1 MSIGKNIRK
10 ARQEADMTQ
19 EQLAELLNISV
30 SAVSQWESDKTTPDI
45 SMIPALCN
53 VFQITSD
60 KLLDI
65 ELEKNEE
72 AIEAIR
78 NEAVKFSSKGKG
90 LVAEKILKEGL
101 KKYPGSYEIVM
112 DLMYIAYSQTKLEQH
127 EEAVQKEYLEQA
139 IYYAERIIND
149 CKDDA
154 IRSCAKQIRC
164 MIHADA
170 GEYDKAMAIAETMD
184 SIACC
189 LEAMRRVA
197 SKGTDRY
204 IRGQAE
210 IFQLIQNLE
219 VLMVCQNVEL
229 DDGSYP
235 YSSEERACLREKH
248 IAFLKLMFE
257 DGDYGFF
264 YTHLCD
270 SYRQQAWYYAWKK
283 EEENTLQNLSLAR
296 DCALAFM
303 KLDIKAEHT
312 SLLLRGQEY
321 GDFLNSE
328 DVNDADEVLEIMEKE
343 DFDFLRENA
352 RFQEIQ
358 RSLQEYAGGWGKLER

>member
-53 VFQITSD
+53 VFQMTSD

-78 NEAVKFSSKGKG
+78 NEANRFASKGKG
-90 LVAEKILKEGL
+90 LEAEEILKDGL
-101 KKYPGSYEIVM
+101 RKYPNSYGIMM
-112 DLMYIAYSQTKLEQH
+112 DLMYIAYQQTDQEQH
-127 EEAVQKEYLEQA
+127 GEAVQKKYLEQA

-149 CKDDA
+149 CKDDS

-189 LEAMRRVA
+189 QETMRRVA
-197 SKGTDRY
+197 SKGTARY
-204 IRGQAE
+204 ERGQGYIE
-210 IFQLIQNLE
+210 QLISSLG
-219 VLMVCQNVEL
+219 VVMVCQNIEL

-235 YSSEERACLREKH
+235 YSSEEMARLREKH
-248 IAFLKLMFE
+248 IAFIQLMFE
-257 DGDYGFF
+257 DGDYGFY
-264 YTHLCD
+264 YTQLGR
-270 SYRQQAWYYAWKK
+270 SYMYQAWYYARKK
-283 EEENTLQNLSLAR
+283 DEENTLQNLSMAR
-296 DCALAFM
+296 DCALAFI
-303 KLDIKAEHT
+303 KLDIKAEYT
-312 SLLLRGQEY
+312 SLLLRGVDY
-321 GDFLNSE
+321 GDFYNAE
-328 DVNDADEVLEIMEKE
+328 DENDADQVLEIMEKA

-358 RSLQEYAGGWGKLER
+358 RSLQEYAGGWEKLER

>member
-1 MSIGKNIRK
+1 MSIGKNIKK

-53 VFQITSD
+53 VFQMTSD
-60 KLLDI
+60 KLLGI

-78 NEAVKFSSKGKG
+78 KEAGKFSAKGKG
-90 LVAEKILKEGL
+90 LEAEKILKEGL
-101 KKYPGSYEIVM
+101 RKYPNSYAIMM
-112 DLMYIAYSQTKLEQH
+112 DLMYIAHEQTYQEQH
-127 EEAVQKEYLEQA
+127 GEAVQKEYLEQA
-139 IYYAERIIND
+139 IRYAERIMQD
-149 CKDDA
+149 CKDDS

-170 GEYDKAMAIAETMD
+170 GEYDKAMVIAETMD
-184 SIACC
+184 SVACC
-189 LEAMRRVA
+189 KETMRRFA
-197 SKGTDRY
+197 RKGTEKY
-204 IRGQAE
+204 IRGQEE
-210 IFQLIQNLE
+210 IFQLIQFLGTA
-219 VLMVCQNVEL
+219 MVCQNVEL

-235 YSSEERACLREKH
+235 YSSEEMACLREKH
-248 IAFLKLMFE
+248 IAFLQLMFE

-264 YTHLCD
+264 YTQLRR
-270 SYRQQAWYYAWKK
+270 SYMYQAWYYARKK
-283 EEENTLQNLSLAR
+283 DEENTLQQLAMAR

-303 KLDIKAEHT
+303 KLDIKEEHT
-312 SLLLRGQEY
+312 SLLHRGQEY
-321 GDFLNSE
+321 GDFYNAE
-328 DVNDADEVLEIMEKE
+328 DINDADDVLEIMKNE